1 MRRRGDFQQ
10 QMKVLKTEFRRALPE
25 RIARID
31 GLWDGFQAAV
41 PTSQHV
47 RELKRAL
54 HILAGS
60 ASTFGYPGVGE
71 AARVAE
77 RALDTYG
84 LTDSEVLLK
93 TIEQSIT
100 TLHEQASIDDEG
112 SIAA

>member
-1 MRRRGDFQQ
+1 
-10 QMKVLKTEFRRALPE
+10 MKVLTTEFKRALPE

-31 GLWDGFQAAV
+31 GLWSGFQSAA

-47 RELKRAL
+47 RELKRAF

-60 ASTFGYPGVGE
+60 ASTFGFPGVGE

-84 LTDSEVLLK
+84 FTDTEVLLK
-93 TIEQSIT
+93 TIEQSISA
-100 TLHEQASIDDEG
+100 LHDHAPLDEERPI
-112 SIAA
+112 IA